1 MIFPRLWIRTAAIQI
16 LTDMDKITHAE
27 LVRDILKYL
36 HSQGCVSVLIT
47 PRGRKGPSDIL
58 FCYRGRFGAVEAKVG
73 YDTPSPHQKRFLK
86 EVIDAEGQGGICRSV
101 DDVKRILK
109 RILLHIKAG
118 L

>member
-1 MIFPRLWIRTAAIQI
+1 MSVIQN
-16 LTDMDKITHAE
+16 LTDMVKITHTE
-27 LVRDILKYL
+27 LVKDILKYL

-47 PRGRKGPSDIL
+47 PRGRKGAADIL
-58 FCYRGRFGAVEAKVG
+58 FCYRGRFGAIEVKVG
-73 YDTPSPHQKRFLK
+73 YDTPSPHQKKFLK
-86 EVIDAEGQGGICRSV
+86 DVHVAEGQGGICRSV